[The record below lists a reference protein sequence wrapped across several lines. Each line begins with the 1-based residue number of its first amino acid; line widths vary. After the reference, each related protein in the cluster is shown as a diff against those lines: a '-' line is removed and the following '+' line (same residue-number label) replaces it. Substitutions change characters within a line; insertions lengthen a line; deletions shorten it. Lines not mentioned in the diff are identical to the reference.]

1 MGNNYNCKTCLYA
14 NDIEN
19 GLVMCDRRVLLDGKE
34 VIIEEDK
41 VGLNCPC
48 HSSKF
53 VQEWRYMVNPTNGD
67 ARKSFDSCQVCGRR
81 YDEMNEDNY
90 DIVVEEVKKKEKND
104 DGKEVEVTEEHIV
117 RKCRICIEKER
128 NLFE

>member
-1 MGNNYNCKTCLYA
+1 MDNSYNCKTCLYA
-14 NDIEN
+14 NDFGN

-41 VGLNCPC
+41 VGLSCPC
-48 HSSKF
+48 HSDRF
-53 VQEWRYMVNPTNGD
+53 VEETRYMVNPPNRD
-67 ARKSFDSCQVCGRR
+67 ARKSFDSCEVCGRR
-81 YDEMNEDNY
+81 YDEMNKDNY
-90 DIVVEEVKKKEKND
+90 DVVTEEVKINSTVEKR
-104 DGKEVEVTEEHIV
+104 TV